1 MFYAENEI
9 SHIPEKSR
17 VRTYGCGSPVLDC
30 ALKAGETL
38 VDLGSGAGVECFI
51 AAKVVGPEGN
61 VHGIDMLDEMLGI
74 AQKSSEKVAANLGYC
89 NVAFHK
95 GFLEKIPIDSET
107 ADVVISNCVINLS
120 PDKRRTFSE
129 IMRILKPGG
138 RLCISDIV
146 CEDNVPLDLQYNE
159 TLRGECIGGAM
170 RADELFAM
178 LADLGFESMYIQ
190 KRFLYRQVKGYN
202 FYSITYSAHKH
213 QEHRA
218 QRLIYR
224 GPSAAIITDDGQIIR
239 RGIHSD
245 VAIPASVTFDESFF
259 VLDRDG
265 NVTNVEQDMS
275 CSCCIPSP
283 EEEMKATPREA
294 PKHTSGCMVCGQ
306 DLTYFATNRTADCY
320 YCGKAFQANALCSNG
335 HYVCDQCHAFDA
347 LEVIRTVC
355 VQAPDSDMI
364 DLLLRIRKHAAF
376 PMHGPEHHSL
386 VPGIIL
392 SVYKNLG
399 GPISDEG
406 ILTGIERGRSIPGG
420 ACSFLGICG
429 GATGVGIAFA
439 IILGANPY
447 SGRERQLV
455 MKVTKEVMEKIS
467 AYEAPRCCQRECW
480 TALKA
485 ASGLSE
491 KHVSIHL
498 PADKGITCTQYRS
511 NKECIGTPCPLWSD
525 E

>member
-1 MFYAENEI
+1 
-9 SHIPEKSR
+9 
-17 VRTYGCGSPVLDC
+17 VLDC
-30 ALKAGETL
+30 ALKARETL
-38 VDLGSGAGVECFI
+38 VDVGSGAGVECFI
-51 AAKVVGPEGN
+51 AAKKVGPEGK

-89 NVAFHK
+89 NVEFHK

-107 ADVVISNCVINLS
+107 VDVVISNCVINLS

-138 RLCISDIV
+138 RLCISDIISK
-146 CEDNVPLDLQYNE
+146 DDVPLDLKYNE
-159 TLRGECIGGAM
+159 KLRGECIGGAM

-178 LADLGFESMYIQ
+178 LEDLGFESMYIQ
-190 KRFLYRQVKGYN
+190 KRFLYRQVKGYD
-202 FYSITYSAHKH
+202 FYSITYSAYKH
-213 QEHRA
+213 QKSTA

-224 GPSAAIITDDGQIIR
+224 GPFAAIITDDGKIIR
-239 RGIHSD
+239 RGIHNE
-245 VAIPASVTFDESFF
+245 VTIPSSVTFDESFF

-275 CSCCIPSP
+275 CSCCIPP
-283 EEEMKATPREA
+283 RAEEIKTTPA
-294 PKHTSGCMVCGQ
+294 QGQKYTSGCMVCGQ
-306 DLTYFATNRTADCY
+306 DLTYFVTNRTADCY
-320 YCGKAFQANALCSNG
+320 NCGKAFQANALCSNG

-364 DLLLRIRKHAAF
+364 DLLLRIRKHAAI
-376 PMHGPEHHSL
+376 PMHGPEHHSV

-406 ILTGIERGRSIPGG
+406 ILTGIERGRSIAGG

-439 IILGANPY
+439 IILGANPH
-447 SGRERQLV
+447 SGRKRQVV

-491 KHVSIHL
+491 KHISIYL

-511 NKECIGTPCPLWSD
+511 NKKCIGRQCPLWSD